1 MKNKQLQSVTP
12 ESQRAHIANIK
23 HIATKL
29 NRVSTEADLL
39 PTITV
44 HLSLDELDTIQR
56 ALACHMAIIT
66 LDMEKRGLEI

>member
-1 MKNKQLQSVTP
+1 MKNKQLQQVTP

-29 NRVSTEADLL
+29 NKINNASDL

-44 HLSLDELDTIQR
+44 HLSQDELDTIQR
-56 ALACHMAIIT
+56 ALACHMAVIT
-66 LDMEKRGLEI
+66 LDREKRGLEI

>member
-1 MKNKQLQSVTP
+1 MKNKQLQQVTP

-29 NRVSTEADLL
+29 NRINNTSDL

-44 HLSLDELDTIQR
+44 HLSQNELDTIQR
-56 ALACHMAIIT
+56 ALACHMAVIT

>member
-29 NRVSTEADLL
+29 NKINNASDL

-44 HLSLDELDTIQR
+44 HLSQDELDTIQR
-56 ALACHMAIIT
+56 ALACHMAVIT

>member
-29 NRVSTEADLL
+29 NKINNASDL

-44 HLSLDELDTIQR
+44 HLSQNELDTIQR
-56 ALACHMAIIT
+56 ALACHMAVIT
-66 LDMEKRGLEI
+66 LDMENRK

>member
-1 MKNKQLQSVTP
+1 MENKQLQQVTP

-29 NRVSTEADLL
+29 NRINNASDL

-44 HLSLDELDTIQR
+44 YLSQDELDTIQR
-56 ALACHMAIIT
+56 ALACHMAVIT

>member
-1 MKNKQLQSVTP
+1 MNIKTLNQVTP

-29 NRVSTEADLL
+29 NRVSAETDLL

-44 HLSLDELDTIQR
+44 HLSQDELDTIQR
-56 ALACHMAIIT
+56 ALACHMAVIT
-66 LDMEKRGLEI
+66 LDMERGK

>member
-29 NRVSTEADLL
+29 NKINNASDL

-44 HLSLDELDTIQR
+44 HLGQDELDTIQR
-56 ALACHMAIIT
+56 ALACHMAVIT

>member
-29 NRVSTEADLL
+29 NKISNTSDL

-44 HLSLDELDTIQR
+44 HLNQDELDTIQR
-56 ALACHMAIIT
+56 ALACHMAVIT